1 VLEAEALAKQDK
13 EGVARTVEALVPFEM
28 RRLWEDVE
36 VLMIV
41 VYGKYRDD
49 GWQMGG
55 KMVELQMQTRRFLI
69 SRRKSIPT
77 TFRTRNV
84 IVDLAGDAYNKY
96 KPAPLI

>member
-1 VLEAEALAKQDK
+1 VLEAEALAKRDK
-13 EGVARTVEALVPFEM
+13 EGVVRTVEALVLFEM
-28 RRLWEDVE
+28 QRLREDVE

-49 GWQMGG
+49 RWQMGG

-77 TFRTRNV
+77 T
-84 IVDLAGDAYNKY
+84 Y
-96 KPAPLI
+96 

>member
-1 VLEAEALAKQDK
+1 MLDAEALAKHDK
-13 EGVARTVEALVPFEM
+13 EGVARTVEALVLFEM
-28 RRLWEDVE
+28 RRLREDVE

-49 GWQMGG
+49 RWQMGG

-77 TFRTRNV
+77 T
-84 IVDLAGDAYNKY
+84 Y
-96 KPAPLI
+96 